1 MILCAPLC
9 ASVVTAF
16 PEPSSL
22 LRTIQGIPSDTFYTQ
37 PPHFKWWIILYFF
50 VGGIAGGALLVASL
64 LRLFGA
70 REDTHF
76 IRLGVYISFIG
87 CVISAFLL
95 IVDLGV
101 PLRFWHMLVQ
111 NNTGRPMFK
120 WWSPMSVG
128 AWGLLVFGFFSF
140 LATLRALWDDRR
152 LTWSTLE
159 FLQRPPITIF
169 GAVGGI
175 LGGLFL
181 AGYTGVLLAVTNR
194 PVWADSVWLGLL
206 FLLSGIS
213 TSVAA
218 LLLASRWRGI
228 RVASTEDRLKRFDTI
243 ALLLELLVLVIFLVS
258 LGGVARAF
266 LNAWGVL
273 LVLGVVGVGILMPL
287 RLGRDAANVA
297 TASILV
303 LFGGFVLRVVVLL
316 SSEGIYVAGT
326 QVLR

>member
-1 MILCAPLC
+1 MLR
-9 ASVVTAF
+9 VVQ
-16 PEPSSL
+16 S
-22 LRTIQGIPSDTFYTQ
+22 IPSDTFFTS
-37 PPHFKWWIILYFF
+37 PPHFRWWIILYFF
-50 VGGIAGGALLVASL
+50 IGGISGGALLVASL
-64 LRLFGA
+64 LRLFGT
-70 REDTHF
+70 REDNHF

-87 CVISAFLL
+87 CVVSGVLL

-128 AWGLLVFGFFSF
+128 AWGLLVFGFFSG

-159 FLQRPPITIF
+159 FLERGPISTF
-169 GAVGGI
+169 GAIGGA

-194 PVWADSVWLGLL
+194 PIWADSSWLGLL

-218 LLLASRWRGI
+218 MLLVARWQNVRI
-228 RVASTEDRLKRFDTI
+228 ASTEERLRRFDRI
-243 ALLLELLVLVIFLVS
+243 ALILELVVLVAFVVS
-258 LGGVARAF
+258 LGAVAQAF
-266 LNAWGVL
+266 LNAYGVL
-273 LVLGVVGVGILMPL
+273 LLLGVIGVGILMPL
-287 RLGRDAANVA
+287 RMARDRNHDVA

-316 SSEGIYVAGT
+316 GSEQVHVVGA

>member
-1 MILCAPLC
+1 MSPVACGLWPVAL
-9 ASVVTAF
+9 AV
-16 PEPSSL
+16 
-22 LRTIQGIPSDTFYTQ
+22 QDIPSDTFYTGA
-37 PPHFKWWIILYFF
+37 PHFRWWIILYFF
-50 VGGIAGGALLVASL
+50 VGGISGGALLVASL
-64 LRLFGA
+64 LRLFGT

-87 CVISAFLL
+87 CVMSAFLL

-111 NNTGRPMFK
+111 DNTGRPMFK
-120 WWSPMSVG
+120 WWSPMSIG

-140 LATLRALWDDRR
+140 LGTLRALWDDRR

-159 FLQRPPITIF
+159 FLEKPTTTIF
-169 GAVGGI
+169 GAIGGVV
-175 LGGLFL
+175 GGLFL
-181 AGYTGVLLAVTNR
+181 AGYTGVLLSVTNR
-194 PVWADSVWLGLL
+194 PIWADSSWLGLL

-228 RVASTEDRLKRFDTI
+228 RMKSTEERLARFDRITLI
-243 ALLLELLVLVIFLVS
+243 LELVVLVIFVVS
-258 LGGVARAF
+258 LGSVAKAF

-273 LVLGVVGVGILMPL
+273 LLLGVVGVGIIMPL
-287 RLGRDAANVA
+287 RMGRDAAHNVA

-303 LFGGFVLRVVVLL
+303 LFGGLVLRVVVLL
-316 SSEGIYVAGT
+316 GSEQIHVVGA
-326 QVLR
+326 QVVR

>member
-1 MILCAPLC
+1 MTGLSSGLWPL
-9 ASVVTAF
+9 ASGLQF
-16 PEPSSL
+16 PL
-22 LRTIQGIPSDTFYTQ
+22 SDTFFTS
-37 PPHFKWWIILYFF
+37 PPHFRWWIILYFF
-50 VGGIAGGALLVASL
+50 VGGISGGALLVASL

-70 REDTHF
+70 PEDRHF
-76 IRLGVYISFIG
+76 IRLGVYISFVG
-87 CVISAFLL
+87 CVVSGVLL

-140 LATLRALWDDRR
+140 LATLRALREDGRFS
-152 LTWSTLE
+152 WSALR
-159 FLQRPPITIF
+159 FIDGVPISVF

-175 LGGLFL
+175 VGGLFL
-181 AGYTGVLLAVTNR
+181 AGYTGVLLSVTNR
-194 PVWADSVWLGLL
+194 PIWADSTWLGLL

-218 LLLASRWRGI
+218 LLLVAHAQGVRI
-228 RVASTEDRLKRFDTI
+228 ASTEERLRRFDRI
-243 ALLLELLVLVIFLVS
+243 ALILELIVIVLFVIS
-258 LGGVARAF
+258 LGAVARAF

-273 LVLGVVGVGILMPL
+273 LVLGVIGVGILKPL
-287 RLGRDAANVA
+287 TMGRDVASHNVA
-297 TASILV
+297 TASVLV

-316 SSEGIYVAGT
+316 GSDQVHVAGA
-326 QVLR
+326 QVFR

>member
-1 MILCAPLC
+1 MTALTSGLLPL
-9 ASVVTAF
+9 ASV
-16 PEPSSL
+16 L
-22 LRTIQGIPSDTFYTQ
+22 QGVPSDTFFTE
-37 PPHFKWWIILYFF
+37 PPHFRWWIILYFF
-50 VGGIAGGALLVASL
+50 VGGISGGALMVASL
-64 LRLFGA
+64 LRLFGT

-76 IRLGVYISFIG
+76 IRLGVYISFVG

-101 PLRFWHMLVQ
+101 PFRFWHMLIQ
-111 NNTGRPMFK
+111 DNTGRPMFK
-120 WWSPMSVG
+120 WWSPMSIG

-159 FLQRPPITIF
+159 FLQRQPITIF
-169 GAVGGI
+169 GAIGGI

-194 PVWADSVWLGLL
+194 PVWADSSWLGLL

-218 LLLASRWRGI
+218 LLLLAQWQGVRI
-228 RVASTEDRLKRFDTI
+228 ASTEARLKRFDQI
-243 ALLLELLVLVIFLVS
+243 ALILELVVLVIFVVS
-258 LGGVARAF
+258 LGSVAKAF
-266 LNAWGVL
+266 VNAWGVL

-287 RLGRDAANVA
+287 RIGRGAAPNVA

-316 SSEGIYVAGT
+316 SSEQFHVAGT